1 MCYSGGMARTF
12 PSRPRAAVTGAAS
25 GFGRAISL
33 RLAERGG
40 RLVLSDVDEEG
51 LAETVELCTRAGG
64 EALSLRCDVRD
75 PEQVEAQAARV
86 DEAFGG
92 VDILVNNAG
101 VAVAGAV
108 GDVSLEDW
116 RWQIDI
122 NLWGVVH
129 GCHAFVPRMKKQG
142 QGWVLNVASAA
153 GLLSAPMMGPYNVTK
168 AGVVALSE
176 TLYGELA
183 GTGVH
188 VTALC
193 PTFFRTRIHENARA
207 NEALRAQTA
216 KLITSSKWTA
226 EAVADVAL
234 RGLERGDLYVVP
246 QADGKVMWRAKRLL
260 GQGFFGVIGHVTRSP
275 RISKWLSGN

>member
-1 MCYSGGMARTF
+1 MAQTF

-33 RLAERGG
+33 RLAARGA
-40 RLVLSDVDEEG
+40 RLVLSDVGEAGLEETAK
-51 LAETVELCTRAGG
+51 LARAEGG
-64 EALSLRCDVRD
+64 EVVTMICDVRD
-75 PEQVEAQAARV
+75 PEQVEAVAARA
-86 DEAFGG
+86 DEAFDGT
-92 VDILVNNAG
+92 DILVNNAG

-108 GDVSLEDW
+108 GVVSLEDW

-122 NLWGVVH
+122 NLYGVIH
-129 GCHAFVPRMKKQG
+129 GCHAFVPRMRKQG
-142 QGWVLNVASAA
+142 HGWVLNVASAA

-176 TLYGELA
+176 TLYGELD

-193 PTFFRTRIHENARA
+193 PTFFRTRIHESARA
-207 NEALRAQTA
+207 DEALRAQTE
-216 KLITSSKWTA
+216 KLVTKSKWTA

-260 GQGFFGVIGHVTRSP
+260 GQGFHDFVGKMTRSP
-275 RISKWLSGN
+275 RISKWLSGR